1 MQCAQALPADAVEPA
16 LPGHWHRPLQGGR
29 SSGTKSAKPG
39 GMLCNMGLLLDSFWR
54 AAAYCVRP
62 RVIALS
68 FLPLLIMVAL
78 ALGLG
83 YFFWDAA
90 LDAVRSGLEASN
102 TLNLFWDWLQGMG
115 MGGLKTVLAPL
126 IVIFAIT
133 PFIVVGSLL
142 MVAVLMTPSLLSML
156 AERRFPL
163 LERKK
168 GGSFMKSVVWSLSS
182 TLLAGVALVVSLP
195 LWLVPPLILVLPPL
209 IWGWLTYR
217 VMSFDALAEHAS
229 VEERH
234 LLVREHRAY
243 LVGMGVLCGY
253 LGAAPSIVWASGA
266 LFAAAFVILVP
277 IAIWIYA
284 LIFAFSSL
292 WFSHYCLAA
301 LQLQRDKADREQQ
314 ATAMEPVADI
324 TTLPP
329 ADAVLP
335 LALPHDQPHT
345 LPPAPASPP

>member
-1 MQCAQALPADAVEPA
+1 
-16 LPGHWHRPLQGGR
+16 
-29 SSGTKSAKPG
+29 
-39 GMLCNMGLLLDSFWR
+39 MGLLLDSFWR

-90 LDAVRSGLEASN
+90 LDMVRSALDASN
-102 TLNLFWDWLQGMG
+102 TLNTFWGWLEGVG
-115 MGGLKTVLAPL
+115 AGRLKTVLEPL
-126 IVIFAIT
+126 IVIFAVT
-133 PFIVVGSLL
+133 PLIVVGSLL
-142 MVAVLMTPSLLSML
+142 LVATFMTPTLLSL
-156 AERRFPL
+156 VAERRFPT

-168 GGSFMKSVVWSLSS
+168 GGSFMKSLAWSLGS
-182 TLLAGVALVVSLP
+182 TLLAGMALLVTLP

-217 VMSFDALAEHAS
+217 VMGFDVLAEHAS
-229 VEERH
+229 PEERRQ
-234 LLVREHRAY
+234 LIRQHRPY
-243 LVGMGVLCGY
+243 LIGMGVLCGY

-292 WFSHYCLAA
+292 WFAHYCLAA
-301 LQLQRDKADREQQ
+301 LELQRQQ
-314 ATAMEPVADI
+314 AGPGGPVKPTEVVGA
-324 TTLPP
+324 TPP
-329 ADAVLP
+329 PLVLP
-335 LALPHDQPHT
+335 HG
-345 LPPAPASPP
+345 PPPGHHLDPSNPP